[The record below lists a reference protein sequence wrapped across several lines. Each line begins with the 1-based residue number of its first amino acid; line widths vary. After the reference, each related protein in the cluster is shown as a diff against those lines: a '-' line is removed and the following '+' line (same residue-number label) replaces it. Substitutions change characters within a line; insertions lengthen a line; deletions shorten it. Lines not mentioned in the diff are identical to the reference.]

1 MTRRLLLSVALPLF
15 VIAVTLFLVGLR
27 FTDQREQQQATS
39 NDQARRNAEVAASSG
54 FDFLVQGRSVVAR
67 LIPASS
73 VVRRGDSLSVTL
85 RLEPSSSRS
94 TAGLGNEYDGVLTPT
109 LSVGDCTVTPA
120 MASSK
125 STKELLPAFVWQWSA
140 DDCKSVGNKAVQV
153 LLAFRPYRADN
164 GSDPVAYRDLQ
175 FVRFDD
181 PFSWDQTLKILGV
194 VAGLLSG
201 LSALAAVFIRN
212 VSAPATR

>member
-1 MTRRLLLSVALPLF
+1 MTRRLLFGVALPLL
-15 VIAVTLFLVGLR
+15 VIAITLFLVGLFFAWLR
-27 FTDQREQQQATS
+27 SHQDQRQADL
-39 NDQARRNAEVAASSG
+39 NKQAEKDAEVVASSG
-54 FDFLVQGRSVVAR
+54 FDFLVQGRSVVAK

-73 VVRRGDSLSVTL
+73 EIRRGDSLSITL
-85 RLEPSSSRS
+85 RLDPSSSRS

-120 MASSK
+120 LASSK
-125 STKELLPAFVWQWSA
+125 STKEFLPAFVWQWSV
-140 DDCKSVGNKAVQV
+140 DDCKSAGSKAVQV
-153 LLAFRPYRADN
+153 LLAFRPYQADN

-181 PFSWDQTLKILGV
+181 PFSWDQTLKILGA

-212 VSAPATR
+212 ASAS

>member
-1 MTRRLLLSVALPLF
+1 MNKKA
-15 VIAVTLFLVGLR
+15 
-27 FTDQREQQQATS
+27 EE
-39 NDQARRNAEVAASSG
+39 NAEVAASSG
-54 FDFLVQGRSVVAR
+54 FDFLVQGRSVVAQ
-67 LIPASS
+67 LILASPEIH
-73 VVRRGDSLSVTL
+73 RGDSLSITL
-85 RLEPSSSRS
+85 RLDPSSSRD

-120 MASSK
+120 LASSK
-125 STKELLPAFVWQWSA
+125 STKELLPAFVWQWSV
-140 DDCKSVGNKAVQV
+140 DDCKSAGNKAVQV
-153 LLAFRPYRADN
+153 FLAFRPYRVDN
-164 GSDPVAYRDLQ
+164 GSDPVAYRGLQ